1 MARPARRGRS
11 GYWLLTVPALAPLLT
26 PLYDRTDPKL
36 WGMPFFYWYQMACV
50 VLSLVIL
57 TGVYLA
63 NRTRRELDR

>member
-11 GYWLLTVPALAPLLT
+11 GYWLLTVPTLAPLLT

-63 NRTRRELDR
+63 GRTRRELDR